1 MKKFFYS
8 VLAIAFAALT
18 FTSCDD
24 VPMPYAQPEV
34 NGGGQTYEGAEGDG
48 TLENPYNVAGALQ
61 FISGLEAGV
70 NSENAVYIKGTISSI
85 EEEFGSFGNA
95 TFYITDPGTNYTF
108 YVYRTLFLNNQNW
121 KTGNTQIQIGDE
133 VIICG
138 KVVNFKGTTPE
149 TVAKESYV
157 YKLNDETSTGGGGG
171 SSGTATGDGRLQN
184 PYNPTAANQLASSLG
199 WKSNTEYETS
209 DNVYVK
215 GKISKINETYTASG
229 NNGNATFFISEDGTE
244 ESDQFQC
251 YRILYLGN
259 KQYTSGTD
267 IKVGDDVVIY
277 GKLMNYRGNTPETV
291 AKGAY
296 LYSLNGNTEGGG
308 DDTGGD
314 TGGGGDTGTAMTKS
328 VDGLVVTFTNPNATA
343 GESVTY
349 DLTTCGL
356 DHQTENPAFSL
367 NGVSFTFAQGDGSTT
382 PKYWKTGNYDEFRMY
397 AKNVLT
403 IVGSSNI
410 ASVVFQCVNNNGN
423 PAVGNEQA
431 YATVNGKTL
440 TFVNDWTSTSSG
452 TQFRFKSVT
461 ITYAK

>member
-8 VLAIAFAALT
+8 VLAVAFAALT

-34 NGGGQTYEGAEGDG
+34 NGGGTTYEGAEGDG
-48 TLENPYNVAGALQ
+48 TLDNPYNVAGALQ

-171 SSGTATGDGRLQN
+171 TSGTATGDGRLQN

-199 WKSNTEYETS
+199 WKSTTEYETS
-209 DNVYVK
+209 DNVYIK
-215 GKISKINETYTASG
+215 GKICKIANNGTFAASG
-229 NNGNATFFISEDGTE
+229 TNGNASFYISEDGKE

-259 KQYTSGTD
+259 KKYTSGTD
-267 IKVGDDVVIY
+267 IKVGDEVIIY
-277 GKLMNYRGNTPETV
+277 GKLMNYQNNTPETV
-291 AKGAY
+291 SGKAY
-296 LYSLNGNTEGGG
+296 LYSLNGKTE
-308 DDTGGD
+308 
-314 TGGGGDTGTAMTKS
+314 
-328 VDGLVVTFTNPNATA
+328 
-343 GESVTY
+343 
-349 DLTTCGL
+349 
-356 DHQTENPAFSL
+356 
-367 NGVSFTFAQGDGSTT
+367 
-382 PKYWKTGNYDEFRMY
+382 
-397 AKNVLT
+397 
-403 IVGSSNI
+403 
-410 ASVVFQCVNNNGN
+410 
-423 PAVGNEQA
+423 
-431 YATVNGKTL
+431 
-440 TFVNDWTSTSSG
+440 
-452 TQFRFKSVT
+452 
-461 ITYAK
+461 